1 MSEVAKLV
9 GIERREYMGS
19 DGRQKEFCGLHL
31 MHLEDTVRDVK
42 GCKCENVSCPR
53 ELDSRELVLGQTY
66 ELLYEIFQTKTGKG
80 ARLVGLDPV
89 EA

>member
-1 MSEVAKLV
+1 MPEVAKLM
-9 GIERREYMGS
+9 GMERREYMGA
-19 DGRQKEFCGLHL
+19 DGRQRQFCGLHL
-31 MHLEDTVRDVK
+31 MHLEGTVRDVS

-53 ELDSRELVLGQTY
+53 EVNPDKLELGQAYELV
-66 ELLYEIFQTKTGKG
+66 YEIYQTKLGKG